1 MNSNNEDKVAEEV
14 RKVAKEKHPQ
24 TDIYTTSDLNQA
36 VVLMEVGHELFD
48 IDKQGIDHRRV
59 GGRTQK
65 YKIVFQFEHTDKLRK
80 DICAYVSGTCQVD
93 AQGLL
98 SRLRS
103 VRAMVNNV
111 ASSNISIA
119 DE

>member
-1 MNSNNEDKVAEEV
+1 MNNEDVKNVSKQ
-14 RKVAKEKHPQ
+14 RHPN

-36 VVLMEVGHELFD
+36 VVLMEVGHKLFD
-48 IDKQGIDHRRV
+48 IEKKSIDPRKV

-65 YKIVFQFEHTDKLRK
+65 HKIVFLFDHTDKLRR
-80 DICAYVSGTCQVD
+80 DICDYVSGKCMVD

-111 ASSNISIA
+111 ASSDVSIM